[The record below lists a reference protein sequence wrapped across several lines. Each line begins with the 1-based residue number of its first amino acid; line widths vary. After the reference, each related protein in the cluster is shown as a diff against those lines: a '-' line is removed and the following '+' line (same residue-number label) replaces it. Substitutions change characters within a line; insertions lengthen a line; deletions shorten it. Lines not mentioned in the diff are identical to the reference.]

1 MLKFTAF
8 KISGSCGKK
17 PTRTMSEI
25 DAELVF
31 AVMAMLSYRQ
41 RMVLSLRYFEKMS
54 LSTIARILD
63 FGYLQ
68 TVFYLFSVKRD
79 LKKHISA
86 LGLGSDSLNDF
97 IDLFGKL
104 TAFPHTQ

>member
-1 MLKFTAF
+1 MRKFTKF
-8 KISGSCGKK
+8 KTSGSCGKK

-25 DAELVF
+25 DADAVF

-41 RMVLSLRYFEKMS
+41 RAVLALRHFEKMS
-54 LSTIARILD
+54 FSTIAGILD

-68 TVFYLFSVKRD
+68 TVFYLFSVKRT
-79 LKKHISA
+79 LKKQLSA
-86 LGLGSDSLNDF
+86 IGLGSGSLHDF

-104 TAFPHTQ
+104 TAFPQTQ